1 MAGFIKIAHRGASG
15 NFPENSQLAF
25 EKAIAARA
33 DMIEL
38 DCQLSKDGHVVIF
51 HDERLRRTARARGMV
66 REKSL
71 EELKKLDIGVWKKKA
86 FRGQRILTLEET
98 LETVAGKVDLCL
110 DVKQF
115 AGSQP
120 GIEIKL
126 LFILSHYGYLDQTI
140 FSSFNYSCLARIRE
154 LAPEARIGLIHGA
167 GVTEN
172 PFAVAEE
179 IGAAS
184 IHIQREFASRTF
196 LEQAWE
202 AGLDVHVWTV
212 NDPLDMQTLSS
223 LGVQGLVSDFPERF
237 LKLRWKPWYSA
248 ASD

>member
-15 NFPENSQLAF
+15 NFPENSRLAF

-51 HDERLRRTARARGMV
+51 HDERLYRTARARGMV

-184 IHIQREFASRTF
+184 IHIQREFASRNF

>member
-15 NFPENSQLAF
+15 NFPENSRLAF

-184 IHIQREFASRTF
+184 IHVQREFASRNF

-212 NDPLDMQTLSS
+212 NDPRDMQTLSS

-237 LKLRWKPWYSA
+237 LELKWKPSFSA